1 MMPKPKEGQD
11 WPSKPEDEAEA
22 QAPPTGERKPIR
34 IPDKRVGDVVPSGL
48 WPDIPQSELRDTL
61 DMDIIIDD
69 VAFLQGDFGEF
80 AVILYRPPDTGEQ
93 YTVACGGQVV
103 VRKLKDTKKSH
114 GFPILGRISKEG
126 RYYDIA

>member
-1 MMPKPKEGQD
+1 MPEKKGDTVPAALDEAAEAIRNAETWAPKPV
-11 WPSKPEDEAEA
+11 
-22 QAPPTGERKPIR
+22 R

-48 WPDIPQSELRDTL
+48 WPDIPQSDLRETL
-61 DMDIIIDD
+61 DMDIIVDD
-69 VAFLQGDFGEF
+69 VAFLMGDYGEF

-103 VRKLKDTKKSH
+103 VRKLKDVKKGH
-114 GFPILGRISKEG
+114 GFPILGRITKEG

>member
-1 MMPKPKEGQD
+1 MMPKPPAAEPWPGEPEGME
-11 WPSKPEDEAEA
+11 PPA
-22 QAPPTGERKPIR
+22 APPTGERKPIR

-80 AVILYRPPDTGEQ
+80 AVILFRPPDTGEQ

-114 GFPILGRISKEG
+114 GFPILGRITKEG